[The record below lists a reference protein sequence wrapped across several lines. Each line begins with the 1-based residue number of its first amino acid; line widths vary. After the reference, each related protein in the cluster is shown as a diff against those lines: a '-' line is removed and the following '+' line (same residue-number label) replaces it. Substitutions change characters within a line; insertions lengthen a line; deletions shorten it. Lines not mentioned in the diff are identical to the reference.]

1 MDRVKIKLT
10 MDLFE
15 LKAQSALLTIT
26 MADWTECMNF
36 GKAIARQAR
45 KVGVYTPQISKHP
58 LHIQTAKTVLFGI
71 MTSAPPYYR

>member
-1 MDRVKIKLT
+1 

-15 LKAQSALLTIT
+15 LKAKSLNIAYHK

-45 KVGVYTPQISKHP
+45 EVGVYTP
-58 LHIQTAKTVLFGI
+58 
-71 MTSAPPYYR
+71 